1 MTDRDQR
8 TEKPTP
14 RRLERARKQG
24 NVPASKELVIAVQ
37 WLVFASLSIVYA
49 DRWMEGGRELMRALI
64 ERAFNGVSDPDA
76 LLRVP
81 RALLL
86 PVVLPLVTGASALA
100 VAALAAH
107 GSLTRL
113 QLSTGRLKPDFQR
126 LNPADRLRRLPAQN
140 MSQAGIALL
149 VLVAFGFFVGWLVEK
164 SWQPMLILPHLPLVT
179 GLIRVSA
186 QIEDLLWKAA
196 GLLLLLGLWDA
207 YRQHSRWA
215 AQLRMTKQEVRE
227 EAKDT
232 DGNPQMKMRI
242 RRLMR
247 ERSRRRMTQEVA
259 KATAV
264 IVNPTHYAVAIRYT
278 PGEMRAPRVVAKG
291 QNYLA
296 GRIRERAIRHQIPIV
311 ENPPLAQALY
321 RTARVGQ
328 EIPAH
333 LYRAVA
339 EVLAYLYRLLG
350 GRLPG

>member
-1 MTDRDQR
+1 
-8 TEKPTP
+8 
-14 RRLERARKQG
+14 
-24 NVPASKELVIAVQ
+24 
-37 WLVFASLSIVYA
+37 
-49 DRWMEGGRELMRALI
+49 
-64 ERAFNGVSDPDA
+64 
-76 LLRVP
+76 
-81 RALLL
+81 
-86 PVVLPLVTGASALA
+86 
-100 VAALAAH
+100 
-107 GSLTRL
+107 
-113 QLSTGRLKPDFQR
+113 
-126 LNPADRLRRLPAQN
+126 